1 MSWSQK
7 PRKRFWRRHGATL
20 FGFALVVVVA
30 VLLLEVFFLLR

>member
-7 PRKRFWRRHGATL
+7 RRKRFWRRHGATL
-20 FGFALVVVVA
+20 FGFTLVVVVA